1 MSFFPATPKTE
12 AGPLLR
18 LLARYRR
25 SQRWEVASTTR
36 GTAGGWVAGHALGW
50 GGQDATLDPKGSL
63 EAVPRV
69 VDACRLPTASVGM
82 GEQLSSTD
90 DAIGRPMRRTGESP

>member
-1 MSFFPATPKTE
+1 MIFFPAPPKTE

-36 GTAGGWVAGHALGW
+36 GTAGGWGAGHALGW
-50 GGQDATLDPKGSL
+50 GGQGAPLSRRGRL
-63 EAVPRV
+63 GAVRCV
-69 VDACRLPTASVGM
+69 VVPCRLPTASVGM

-90 DAIGRPMRRTGESP
+90 DAIGRPMRRT